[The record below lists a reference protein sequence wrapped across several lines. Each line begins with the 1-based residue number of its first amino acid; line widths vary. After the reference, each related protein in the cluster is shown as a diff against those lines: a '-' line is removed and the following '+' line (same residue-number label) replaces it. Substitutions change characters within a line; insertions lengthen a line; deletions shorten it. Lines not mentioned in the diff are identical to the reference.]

1 MFTLDKFIK
10 AESDFG
16 NFGNND
22 HNNINEIV
30 FWPLKAESFLN
41 DKDYRRTIE
50 ICEAN
55 LNDSEV
61 TLSGRLIYALALY
74 HLKDFDQAADQF
86 YDVLTKDPDNL
97 TALKYLGD
105 IHYQQEDVVTA
116 LASYSRVME
125 LDPNTR
131 GLKCEVAFARTEEP
145 STIKIVRPPE
155 TTQTVSELPADS
167 PFMTETMGDLYLRQG
182 QPNLAL
188 EIFRELSRR
197 HHDSRFK
204 IKLAEVEEFIA
215 RKEKENVS

>member
-1 MFTLDKFIK
+1 MFTLDKFIN
-10 AESDFG
+10 ADSDFG

-22 HNNINEIV
+22 ID
-30 FWPLKAESFLN
+30 FWPLQAEAFLN
-41 DKDYRRTIE
+41 DKDYKRTVE

-55 LNDSEV
+55 LNDSEF

-86 YDVLTKDPDNL
+86 YNVLTNDPDNL

-105 IHYQQEDVVTA
+105 IYYKQENIVTA

-145 STIKIVRPPE
+145 SSIKIVKPPE
-155 TTQTVSELPADS
+155 TKQTVSELPADS

-182 QPNLAL
+182 HPNLAL

-197 HHDSRFK
+197 HNDSHFRM
-204 IKLAEVEEFIA
+204 KLAEVEEFISL
-215 RKEKENVS
+215 KENENVS

>member
-1 MFTLDKFIK
+1 MFTLDKFIN
-10 AESDFG
+10 ADSDFG

-22 HNNINEIV
+22 IDY
-30 FWPLKAESFLN
+30 WLLQAESFLN
-41 DKDYRRTIE
+41 DKDYKRTIE

-74 HLKDFDQAADQF
+74 HLKDFDQAAEQF
-86 YDVLTKDPDNL
+86 YNVLTKDPDNL
-97 TALKYLGD
+97 TALKCLGD
-105 IHYQQEDVVTA
+105 IYFKQENVVTA

-125 LDPNTR
+125 LDPNTQ

-145 STIKIVRPPE
+145 SSIKIVKPPE
-155 TTQTVSELPADS
+155 TKQTVSELPADS

-197 HHDSRFK
+197 HNDSHFRM
-204 IKLAEVEEFIA
+204 KLAEVEEFISL
-215 RKEKENVS
+215 KENENVS